1 MLNERMVV
9 PEIRVYKNNYYF
21 KILPKSNIKIKKP
34 RKLDKVLVFDLD
46 ETLGSFHQLVIL
58 WNLLDVN
65 KNQNTFNIL
74 LDLYPEFMREGIL
87 KILKYI
93 IKKKKKG
100 ECDKLYIYTNS
111 IYSPEIPNLLTK
123 YFQYKLKEE
132 TIIFDK
138 VISAFKI
145 NNKIIETGRTTNN
158 KTHDDFIQCALLPE
172 KTEICFID
180 DSYHEKMNHEKV
192 YYIQPSPYFYY
203 LTVDTI
209 VKRFINSKLYTN
221 SFDETQL
228 YNIINDGHYIIPFP
242 QNNDQHKKVF
252 QKMIYYIKDFF
263 YLTQQ
268 KTKTRKLRTHI
279 GNFTRKRIINS
290 RMPLR

>member
-9 PEIRVYKNNYYF
+9 PDIRVYKNNYYF
-21 KILPKSNIKIKKP
+21 KILPKSNIKIKKQ

-111 IYSPEIPNLLTK
+111 VYSPEIPNLLTK

-158 KTHDDFIQCALLPE
+158 KTHDDFIQCALYLWLVNGSNRLRRPIYLLHLPLHQLVF
-172 KTEICFID
+172 KLNYFWTSGLVILVSMLTFYFI
-180 DSYHEKMNHEKV
+180 E
-192 YYIQPSPYFYY
+192 QP
-203 LTVDTI
+203 
-209 VKRFINSKLYTN
+209 FIKL
-221 SFDETQL
+221 
-228 YNIINDGHYIIPFP
+228 G
-242 QNNDQHKKVF
+242 KKF
-252 QKMIYYIKDFF
+252 
-263 YLTQQ
+263 
-268 KTKTRKLRTHI
+268 R
-279 GNFTRKRIINS
+279 
-290 RMPLR
+290 